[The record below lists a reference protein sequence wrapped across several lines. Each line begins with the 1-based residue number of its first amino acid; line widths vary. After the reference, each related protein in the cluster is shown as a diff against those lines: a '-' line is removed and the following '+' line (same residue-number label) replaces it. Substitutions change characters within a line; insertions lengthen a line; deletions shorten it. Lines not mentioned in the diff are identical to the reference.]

1 MGDVFRTSFD
11 ISRDAESVGVED
23 VPKAVGADNN
33 VSKIANVNIIF
44 ILETCLRR
52 FGLLLA

>member
-1 MGDVFRTSFD
+1 
-11 ISRDAESVGVED
+11 

>member
-23 VPKAVGADNN
+23 APKAVGADNN